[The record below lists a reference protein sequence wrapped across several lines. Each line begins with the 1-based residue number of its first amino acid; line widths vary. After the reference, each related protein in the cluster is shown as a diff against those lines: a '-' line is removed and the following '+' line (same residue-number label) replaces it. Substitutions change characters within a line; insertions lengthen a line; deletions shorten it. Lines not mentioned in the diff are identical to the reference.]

1 MFLPKAHCQQQAELE
16 TCKCLQTTLDSASS
30 FPKSSLSKPYNTL
43 TLGAVTVTWSPS
55 SSLVLLAVHH
65 SLVVEEHGGMVAMVV
80 EEQQPTC
87 VRHWT
92 QPVTGAPRL
101 ERRWN
106 RY

>member
-1 MFLPKAHCQQQAELE
+1 MFADNPGLKFFKILTFEAKHLYSGCSDCHLVTLLLLLPLLLQQ
-16 TCKCLQTTLDSASS
+16 
-30 FPKSSLSKPYNTL
+30 PGSLI
-43 TLGAVTVTWSPS
+43 
-55 SSLVLLAVHH
+55 LLAVHH

-101 ERRWN
+101 ERRCN